1 MKTKNIAIFV
11 IALLIVAGTA
21 IIAVNY
27 YPETIGGD
35 KDDYGCLTGAGYSY
49 DEEVKA
55 CTRNW
60 ELNQEDKEAVKIATA
75 HLSYPVTVIET
86 EKLGEG
92 DYKITLQR
100 NDNQERITTE
110 ITNWEIVNKDRNFC
124 TQESR
129 EAEACT
135 MEYNPVCG
143 WYGTETKCLKYPC
156 AQTYSN
162 PCVACQDSKV
172 AYWTQGEC
180 PN

>member
-21 IIAVNY
+21 IIAMNY

-35 KDDYGCLTGAGYSY
+35 KDEYGCLIAAGYSY
-49 DEEVKA
+49 DEEVNA

-60 ELNQEDKEAVKIATA
+60 ELNEEDREAVKIATA
-75 HLSYPVTVIET
+75 HLSYPVTVVEV
-86 EKLGEG
+86 EALSEGE
-92 DYKITLQR
+92 YRVILQR

-110 ITNWEIVNKDRNFC
+110 VTNGEIVNKDRNFC
-124 TQESR
+124 TPSSR

-143 WYGTETKCLKYPC
+143 WYLETDCKEYPC

-162 PCVACQDSKV
+162 PCIACQDSKV

-180 PN
+180 PK